1 MLKQLIQRLLDSRTT
16 PSEASHSS
24 YPDDGTVTQFSPSA
38 TSVSSWTKVVDSTI
52 APSDGYVIVRGK
64 ATGESY
70 VQITAGDNPPHME
83 RSTFAKATL
92 NQYPILNL
100 PIAKGK
106 TFKVFAENTAEITVG
121 LIKSI
126 GGGYQTLKKLILQ
139 GGGLCCLKHSYSSL
153 RRSSWLAR
161 RSGWLISRLIFLRP
175 LQKLPSLLT
184 ENATPS
190 QCLTRASWF
199 CNVTASCLQDLTDLT
214 WSISEREQT
223 ATSAFLFIP
232 RKATLF
238 LTRLA
243 NPTTSEPQTCT
254 SIRLTVANN
263 LSIGGVSC

>member
-1 MLKQLIQRLLDSRTT
+1 MLKNTLSLLLSKFYSKKESELVGHQAMPSTQNVALTPTTTSIDGWGAVYNGVASTDGFACLRFTADSVYCIASAQTENINVFTT
-16 PSEASHSS
+16 PQ
-24 YPDDGTVTQFSPSA
+24 V
-38 TSVSSWTKVVDSTI
+38 
-52 APSDGYVIVRGK
+52 
-64 ATGESY
+64 
-70 VQITAGDNPPHME
+70 AGD
-83 RSTFAKATL
+83 
-92 NQYPILNL
+92 ILL
-100 PIAKGK
+100 CACPVAKGQVFTLCARQAKNIECWFTK
-106 TFKVFAENTAEITVG
+106 T
-121 LIKSI
+121 I

>member
-1 MLKQLIQRLLDSRTT
+1 MLKNILSLLLSRFYSKKESGEVAHQAM
-16 PSEASHSS
+16 PGASSTALLSNAAVNDWGTISS
-24 YPDDGTVTQFSPSA
+24 GVA
-38 TSVSSWTKVVDSTI
+38 
-52 APSDGYVIVRGK
+52 AADGYLVLTARNAGNAGASLSLNVGEVARQSLTYPFIGAGGNAFVPIGK
-64 ATGESY
+64 GDSWALIGSNSDH
-70 VQITAGDNPPHME
+70 ITL
-83 RSTFAKATL
+83 RLF
-92 NQYPILNL
+92 
-100 PIAKGK
+100 K
-106 TFKVFAENTAEITVG
+106 T
-121 LIKSI
+121 I
-126 GGGYQTLKKLILQ
+126 GGGVQAVSKLLLQ
-139 GGGLCCLKHSYSSL
+139 GGGLCLSHWFSSL

-161 RSGWLISRLIFLRP
+161 RNGWLISRLIFLRP

>member
-1 MLKQLIQRLLDSRTT
+1 MLKNILSLLLSKFYSKQE
-16 PSEASHSS
+16 SEAVGHQAMPELSQYIDLTSN
-24 YPDDGTVTQFSPSA
+24 A
-38 TSVSSWTKVVDSTI
+38 TTNVENTYV
-52 APSDGYVIVRGK
+52 APTDGYFVC
-64 ATGESY
+64 ATKGGEWSG
-70 VQITAGDNPPHME
+70 VNVWG
-83 RSTFAKATL
+83 TL
-92 NQYPILNL
+92 DVGVPGASGIQ
-100 PIAKGK
+100 G
-106 TFKVFAENTAEITVG
+106 KVFTPCVKGASVHYIIYGTIHLVRFYKT
-121 LIKSI
+121 I

-190 QCLTRASWF
+190 QCLTRASWV

>member
-1 MLKQLIQRLLDSRTT
+1 MLKSLLSLLL
-16 PSEASHSS
+16 SKFYSKKEASEIAALALPNHSDVIDISITEGTNTYIAPADGYINFITARNGGVNVYGQCLQTNS
-24 YPDDGTVTQFSPSA
+24 YPSTNRQAKAFVPISKGKKIIFEIGGETISA
-38 TSVSSWTKVVDSTI
+38 TFYKLV
-52 APSDGYVIVRGK
+52 
-64 ATGESY
+64 
-70 VQITAGDNPPHME
+70 
-83 RSTFAKATL
+83 
-92 NQYPILNL
+92 
-100 PIAKGK
+100 
-106 TFKVFAENTAEITVG
+106 
-121 LIKSI
+121 

>member
-1 MLKQLIQRLLDSRTT
+1 MLKSLLSLLLSLFYSKSESAKVASQSLPNELDFTSVTLNTSQPDTFAAPYDGYLCIVVDTGGSINVWGDGLQSSNYSLNNGQSKLFVPMRKGNIIGYSISGRLL
-16 PSEASHSS
+16 
-24 YPDDGTVTQFSPSA
+24 F
-38 TSVSSWTKVVDSTI
+38 
-52 APSDGYVIVRGK
+52 GK
-64 ATGESY
+64 FY
-70 VQITAGDNPPHME
+70 RLV
-83 RSTFAKATL
+83 
-92 NQYPILNL
+92 
-100 PIAKGK
+100 
-106 TFKVFAENTAEITVG
+106 
-121 LIKSI
+121 
-126 GGGYQTLKKLILQ
+126 GGGYSAIEKLIRS
-139 GGGLCCLKHSYSSL
+139 GGALCLSNLYNSL

>member
-1 MLKQLIQRLLDSRTT
+1 MLKSLLSLLLSKFYSKKESGEVAHQAL
-16 PSEASHSS
+16 PSTNGTYLFSNKSVSNWGTVSTGVAP
-24 YPDDGTVTQFSPSA
+24 YDGFLVLNANGDGTNDSASIFVSTPCVKSMITFPFPSA
-38 TSVSSWTKVVDSTI
+38 GCSTW
-52 APSDGYVIVRGK
+52 A
-64 ATGESY
+64 
-70 VQITAGDNPPHME
+70 
-83 RSTFAKATL
+83 
-92 NQYPILNL
+92 
-100 PIAKGK
+100 PIAKGEAWAVQGSNAKQISLELCK
-106 TFKVFAENTAEITVG
+106 T
-121 LIKSI
+121 I
-126 GGGYQTLKKLILQ
+126 GWGYQTLKKLILQ

>member
-1 MLKQLIQRLLDSRTT
+1 MSLKSLIQRLLDSRTT
-16 PSEASHSS
+16 PEEAGHSAMPS
-24 YPDDGTVTQFSPSA
+24 TQNVALTPTTTSIADWGAVYNGVAPTDGFACIRFTADTATCIASA
-38 TSVSSWTKVVDSTI
+38 
-52 APSDGYVIVRGK
+52 
-64 ATGESY
+64 
-70 VQITAGDNPPHME
+70 QITNINVFTTPQAVGD
-83 RSTFAKATL
+83 
-92 NQYPILNL
+92 ILL
-100 PIAKGK
+100 CACPVAKGQVFTLCARQAKNIECWFTK
-106 TFKVFAENTAEITVG
+106 T
-121 LIKSI
+121 I

>member
-1 MLKQLIQRLLDSRTT
+1 MLKNILSLLLSKFYSKQE
-16 PSEASHSS
+16 SEAVGHQAMPELSQYIDLTSN
-24 YPDDGTVTQFSPSA
+24 A
-38 TSVSSWTKVVDSTI
+38 TTNVENTYV
-52 APSDGYVIVRGK
+52 APTDGYFVC
-64 ATGESY
+64 ATKGGEWSG
-70 VQITAGDNPPHME
+70 VNVWG
-83 RSTFAKATL
+83 TL
-92 NQYPILNL
+92 DVGVPGASGIQ
-100 PIAKGK
+100 G
-106 TFKVFAENTAEITVG
+106 KVFTPCVKGASVHYIIYGTIHLVRFYKT
-121 LIKSI
+121 I
-126 GGGYQTLKKLILQ
+126 GRGYQTLKKLILQ

>member
-1 MLKQLIQRLLDSRTT
+1 MLKNTLSLLLSKFYSKKESELVGHQAMPSTQNVALTPTTTSIDGWGAVYNGVAPTDGFACIRFTADTATCIASAQTQNVNVFTT
-16 PSEASHSS
+16 P
-24 YPDDGTVTQFSPSA
+24 Q
-38 TSVSSWTKVVDSTI
+38 VV
-52 APSDGYVIVRGK
+52 
-64 ATGESY
+64 
-70 VQITAGDNPPHME
+70 GD
-83 RSTFAKATL
+83 
-92 NQYPILNL
+92 ILL
-100 PIAKGK
+100 CACPIAKGQVFTLCARQAKNIECWFTK
-106 TFKVFAENTAEITVG
+106 T
-121 LIKSI
+121 I
-126 GGGYQTLKKLILQ
+126 GGGYQALKNALLQ
-139 GGGLCCLKHSYSSL
+139 GGGLCLSHWYSSL
-153 RRSSWLAR
+153 RRSFWLAR

>member
-1 MLKQLIQRLLDSRTT
+1 MLKNILSLLLSKFYSKQENEAVAQQAMPSRSIVALVPTKTSIDSWGVVFEGTAPT
-16 PSEASHSS
+16 NSYASISFTASSDFCIASAQSYEAQTFSS
-24 YPDDGTVTQFSPSA
+24 P
-38 TSVSSWTKVVDSTI
+38 KV
-52 APSDGYVIVRGK
+52 
-64 ATGESY
+64 
-70 VQITAGDNPPHME
+70 AGDVLRVMCPV
-83 RSTFAKATL
+83 
-92 NQYPILNL
+92 
-100 PIAKGK
+100 AKGRK
-106 TFKVFAENTAEITVG
+106 FILCARNAKNITCEF
-121 LIKSI
+121 IETI
-126 GGGYQTLKKLILQ
+126 GGGYQVLKKLILQ
-139 GGGLCCLKHSYSSL
+139 GGGLCLNSLSSSL

>member
-1 MLKQLIQRLLDSRTT
+1 MLKNILSLLLSKFSSKKENEAVGHQAMPSGISTT
-16 PSEASHSS
+16 LLSNAAVS
-24 YPDDGTVTQFSPSA
+24 DWGTV
-38 TSVSSWTKVVDSTI
+38 SSGV
-52 APSDGYVIVRGK
+52 AASDGYLVLTAKNAGNAGASLSLNVREVERQSLTYPFIGAGGNAFVPIGK
-64 ATGESY
+64 GDSWALIGSSSEN
-70 VQITAGDNPPHME
+70 ITL
-83 RSTFAKATL
+83 RLF
-92 NQYPILNL
+92 
-100 PIAKGK
+100 K
-106 TFKVFAENTAEITVG
+106 T
-121 LIKSI
+121 I

>member
-1 MLKQLIQRLLDSRTT
+1 MLKNVLSLLLSKFYSKQESELVGHQAMPSSSVVRLTPKTTTIDGWDSVFDGVASTDGFACLRFTADSVYCIASAQTENINVFTT
-16 PSEASHSS
+16 PQ
-24 YPDDGTVTQFSPSA
+24 V
-38 TSVSSWTKVVDSTI
+38 
-52 APSDGYVIVRGK
+52 
-64 ATGESY
+64 
-70 VQITAGDNPPHME
+70 AGD
-83 RSTFAKATL
+83 
-92 NQYPILNL
+92 ILL
-100 PIAKGK
+100 CACPVAKGQVFTLCARQAKNIECWFTK
-106 TFKVFAENTAEITVG
+106 T
-121 LIKSI
+121 I
-126 GGGYQTLKKLILQ
+126 GGGYQTLKKLLPQ
-139 GGGLCCLKHSYSSL
+139 GGGLCCLSHWYSSL

>member
-1 MLKQLIQRLLDSRTT
+1 MLKNVLSLLLSKFYSKQESELVGHQAMPSSSVVRLTPKTTTIDGWDSVFDGVASTDGFACLRFTADSVYCIASAQTENINVFTT
-16 PSEASHSS
+16 PQ
-24 YPDDGTVTQFSPSA
+24 V
-38 TSVSSWTKVVDSTI
+38 
-52 APSDGYVIVRGK
+52 
-64 ATGESY
+64 
-70 VQITAGDNPPHME
+70 AGD
-83 RSTFAKATL
+83 
-92 NQYPILNL
+92 ILL
-100 PIAKGK
+100 CACPVAKGQVFTLCARQAKNIECWFTK
-106 TFKVFAENTAEITVG
+106 TI
-121 LIKSI
+121 
-126 GGGYQTLKKLILQ
+126 GGYQTLKKLILQ

>member
-1 MLKQLIQRLLDSRTT
+1 MLKNVLSLLLSKFYSKQESELVGHQAMPSSSVVRLTPKTTTIDGWGSVFDGVASTDGFACLWFTADSVYCIASAQTENINVFTT
-16 PSEASHSS
+16 PQ
-24 YPDDGTVTQFSPSA
+24 V
-38 TSVSSWTKVVDSTI
+38 
-52 APSDGYVIVRGK
+52 
-64 ATGESY
+64 
-70 VQITAGDNPPHME
+70 AGD
-83 RSTFAKATL
+83 
-92 NQYPILNL
+92 ILL
-100 PIAKGK
+100 CSCPVAKGQVFTLRARQAKNIECWFTK
-106 TFKVFAENTAEITVG
+106 T
-121 LIKSI
+121 I

>member
-1 MLKQLIQRLLDSRTT
+1 MLKNVLSFLLSKFYSKQESELVGHQAMPSSSVVRLTPKTTTIDGWDSVFDGVASTDGFACLRFTADSVYCIASAQTENINVFTT
-16 PSEASHSS
+16 PQ
-24 YPDDGTVTQFSPSA
+24 V
-38 TSVSSWTKVVDSTI
+38 
-52 APSDGYVIVRGK
+52 
-64 ATGESY
+64 
-70 VQITAGDNPPHME
+70 AGD
-83 RSTFAKATL
+83 
-92 NQYPILNL
+92 ILL
-100 PIAKGK
+100 CACPVAKGQVFTLCARQAKNIECWFTK
-106 TFKVFAENTAEITVG
+106 T
-121 LIKSI
+121 I

>member
-1 MLKQLIQRLLDSRTT
+1 MLKNVLSLLLSKFYSKQESELVGHQAMPSSSVVRLTPKTTTIDGWDSVFDGVASTDGFACLRFTADSVYCIASAQTENINVFTT
-16 PSEASHSS
+16 PQ
-24 YPDDGTVTQFSPSA
+24 V
-38 TSVSSWTKVVDSTI
+38 
-52 APSDGYVIVRGK
+52 
-64 ATGESY
+64 
-70 VQITAGDNPPHME
+70 AGD
-83 RSTFAKATL
+83 
-92 NQYPILNL
+92 ILL
-100 PIAKGK
+100 CACPVAKGQVFTLCARQAKNIECWFTK
-106 TFKVFAENTAEITVG
+106 TIW
-121 LIKSI
+121 
-126 GGGYQTLKKLILQ
+126 GGYQTLKKLILQ

>member
-1 MLKQLIQRLLDSRTT
+1 MLKNVLSLLLSKFYSKQESELVGHQAMPSSSVVRLTPKTTTIDGWDSVFDGVASTDGFACLRFTADSVYCIASARTENINVFTT
-16 PSEASHSS
+16 PQ
-24 YPDDGTVTQFSPSA
+24 V
-38 TSVSSWTKVVDSTI
+38 
-52 APSDGYVIVRGK
+52 
-64 ATGESY
+64 
-70 VQITAGDNPPHME
+70 AGD
-83 RSTFAKATL
+83 
-92 NQYPILNL
+92 ILL
-100 PIAKGK
+100 CACPVAKGQVFTLCARQAKNIECWFTK
-106 TFKVFAENTAEITVG
+106 T
-121 LIKSI
+121 I

>member
-1 MLKQLIQRLLDSRTT
+1 MLKNTLSLLLSKFYSKKESELVGHQAMPSTDNVALTPTTTSIDGWGAVCNGVAPTDGFACIRFTADTATCIASAQTQNVNVFTT
-16 PSEASHSS
+16 P
-24 YPDDGTVTQFSPSA
+24 Q
-38 TSVSSWTKVVDSTI
+38 VV
-52 APSDGYVIVRGK
+52 
-64 ATGESY
+64 
-70 VQITAGDNPPHME
+70 GD
-83 RSTFAKATL
+83 
-92 NQYPILNL
+92 ILL
-100 PIAKGK
+100 CACPIAKGQVFTLCARQAKNIECWFTK
-106 TFKVFAENTAEITVG
+106 T
-121 LIKSI
+121 I
-126 GGGYQTLKKLILQ
+126 GGGYQTLKNALLQ
-139 GGGLCCLKHSYSSL
+139 GGGLCLSHWYSSL

>member
-1 MLKQLIQRLLDSRTT
+1 MSKFYSKQENEAVAQQAMPSRSIVALVPTKTSIDSWGVVFEGTAPT
-16 PSEASHSS
+16 NGYASISFTASSDFCIASAQSYEAQTFSS
-24 YPDDGTVTQFSPSA
+24 P
-38 TSVSSWTKVVDSTI
+38 KV
-52 APSDGYVIVRGK
+52 
-64 ATGESY
+64 
-70 VQITAGDNPPHME
+70 AGDVLRVMCPV
-83 RSTFAKATL
+83 
-92 NQYPILNL
+92 
-100 PIAKGK
+100 AKGRK
-106 TFKVFAENTAEITVG
+106 FILCARNAKNITCEF
-121 LIKSI
+121 IETI
-126 GGGYQTLKKLILQ
+126 GGGYQVLKKLILQ
-139 GGGLCCLKHSYSSL
+139 GGGLCLNSLSSSL